1 MEEIAATEDDLQN
14 FNVDER
20 SCMRTVLLIV
30 SPFVLTLFVA
40 SGGTAQQNE
49 MTFFATSVG
58 SGMGANLGGL
68 AGADKHCQTL
78 AMAAGAGNRMWRA
91 YLSTQG
97 QGAVN
102 ARDRIGKGPWRN
114 AKGAVIAQNVEE
126 LHGPKANLAK
136 ETILTEKGQPVKGRG
151 DTPNEHDM
159 LTGSQM
165 NGTAFTDNMDHTCNN
180 WTSSSMGGAQVG
192 HSDRMGLSDTAEA
205 KSWNSSHPSKG
216 CSQQNLV
223 STGGAGLFY
232 CFATN

>member
-1 MEEIAATEDDLQN
+1 MTKG
-14 FNVDER
+14 VD
-20 SCMRTVLLIV
+20 MRRVLIVV
-30 SPFVLTLFVA
+30 SPFVLSLLVA
-40 SGGTAQQNE
+40 STTPAQQNQT
-49 MTFFATSVG
+49 TFFATSAG

-78 AMAAGAGNRMWRA
+78 AMAAGAGNRTWRA

-97 QGAVN
+97 TGAVN

-114 AKGAVIAQNVEE
+114 SKGAVIAQNVDE
-126 LHGPKANLAK
+126 LHSAKANLSK

-165 NGTAFTDNMDHTCNN
+165 NGRGFMDNMDHTCNN
-180 WTSSSMGGAQVG
+180 WTSSAAGSAQVG
-192 HSDRMGLSDTAEA
+192 HSDRMGLDDTEQAR
-205 KSWNSSHPSKG
+205 SWNSSHPSKG

-232 CFATN
+232 CFAAN

>member
-1 MEEIAATEDDLQN
+1 VLCGDIAICKTSS
-14 FNVDER
+14 VDER
-20 SCMRTVLLIV
+20 SSMRRILMVV
-30 SPFVLTLFVA
+30 SPFVLSVFVVSVA
-40 SGGTAQQNE
+40 PAQQNQ
-49 MTFFATSVG
+49 MSFFATSAG

-78 AMAAGAGNRMWRA
+78 AMAAGAGNRTWHA

-97 QGAVN
+97 AGAVN

-114 AKGAVIAQNVEE
+114 AKGEVIAQTVEE
-126 LHGPKANLAK
+126 LHSAKANLRK

-151 DTPNEHDM
+151 DTPNEHDA

-180 WTSSSMGGAQVG
+180 WTSSGMGSAQVG
-192 HSDRMGLSDTAEA
+192 HTDRMGLDDTEQAR
-205 KSWNSSHPSKG
+205 SWNSSHPSKG

-223 STGGAGLFY
+223 GTGGAGVFY

>member
-1 MEEIAATEDDLQN
+1 MHR
-14 FNVDER
+14 VV
-20 SCMRTVLLIV
+20 MIV
-30 SPFVLTLFVA
+30 SPFFLALLVA
-40 SGGTAQQNE
+40 SGTPAQQNQ
-49 MTFFATSVG
+49 MSFFATSVG

-68 AGADKHCQTL
+68 AGADKRCQQL
-78 AMAAGAGNRMWRA
+78 AMAAGAGGRVWQA

-97 QGAVN
+97 AGAVN

-114 AKGAVIAQNVEE
+114 AKGEVIAQNVED
-126 LHGPKANLAK
+126 LHGPKANLSK

-165 NGTAFTDNMDHTCNN
+165 NGTAYTDNMDHTCNN
-180 WTSSSMGGAQVG
+180 WTSSGTGGAQVG
-192 HSDRMGLSDTAEA
+192 HSDRMGLSDTVEA
-205 KSWNSSHPSKG
+205 RSWNSSHPSKG